1 MPELDQQIRLPDGRF
16 LGFDQ
21 YGRADGRPLFYIH
34 GSPSS
39 RLEFRIFGSD
49 ALVQSLNARLIAV
62 DRPGIGLSSFQPNRR
77 LLDFP
82 IDLLALADYLKI
94 EKFSVFA
101 YSLGGP
107 YGLACA
113 LAIPERL
120 EKVGIISG
128 AALFTEAELMK
139 DINPGTRRYLN
150 LPRESPFA
158 ARAFLWMIHAMVRF
172 FPKAMA
178 ANAAT
183 MLPAPDRAVF
193 SDHEVQQSFVHMLR
207 EAFRQGRRGVFH
219 DSLLSVTGYGF
230 RLQEINFPIRL
241 WHGEADQNIPLAMAR
256 YVASML
262 PNCEAYFSPG
272 EAHLSLF
279 KKNAAQLL
287 GALL

>member
-1 MPELDQQIRLPDGRF
+1 MEESRSELDQQIRLPDGRF

-82 IDLLALADYLKI
+82 NDLLALADYLKI

-128 AALFTEAELMK
+128 AALFTEAELNK
-139 DINPGTRRYLN
+139 DINIARRIFPQERRTYPCSRKSRPNSSAPCYRFSMKKRTYL
-150 LPRESPFA
+150 S
-158 ARAFLWMIHAMVRF
+158 WMR
-172 FPKAMA
+172 
-178 ANAAT
+178 
-183 MLPAPDRAVF
+183 
-193 SDHEVQQSFVHMLR
+193 
-207 EAFRQGRRGVFH
+207 
-219 DSLLSVTGYGF
+219 
-230 RLQEINFPIRL
+230 
-241 WHGEADQNIPLAMAR
+241 
-256 YVASML
+256 
-262 PNCEAYFSPG
+262 
-272 EAHLSLF
+272 
-279 KKNAAQLL
+279 
-287 GALL
+287 